1 VKTIN
6 NPLFFLFSVNY
17 GKSGSMRRVGIVA
30 IVFLSFLFVLTNSA
44 SATGITVCPSGCDYV
59 TIQNAVGNASS
70 GDTINVSAG
79 TYDENITINK
89 ANLTLKS
96 VDGASTTIIDANG
109 RYATIV
115 YIISNGVIFDG
126 FTVQNA
132 SGVNEY
138 GIWMN
143 GVNGSTI
150 KNSIIKNLIANT
162 SYAVGLQMNN
172 AYNNT
177 ISNITI
183 SNLSMT
189 KLNAVNLGAFGI
201 WSTSSSD
208 NIFIDIAI
216 NGITSGSDAQ
226 GIMLYKGSN
235 RNSFTGTT
243 ISALTTTGSG
253 NSVYPVG
260 ITIYSG
266 TSPCNNN
273 TFTYTSISDL
283 NTATNGWSAGIQVR
297 GDSLANT
304 GNIFTN
310 TNINDIVSTGLAF
323 GVAVTT
329 GSSVT
334 FDGGNIWGI
343 DATTSARGFNIWKET
358 SANSSATI
366 NNMTISVGIGEG
378 VRIGAGVDSSFSNIH
393 FCRITNNTIYG
404 VRNLGINIL
413 NATLNFWGSATP
425 NTSKISGNIT
435 YYPFCLN
442 AGCSLNIDN
451 ETKEFTGNTTDFSN
465 ITDWSDVTLK
475 LDAGEGT
482 IEWGNNV
489 DLTTSNLQFDNYIEI
504 SHRRISL
511 NAPMMPELDHPAT
524 LTFKNAGYTDISH
537 LSLKR
542 NGITCPNDIC
552 SNKRIEG
559 NSVLVDVN
567 QMSDYWLEDSVLGS
581 MPSITGQLVVSL
593 GFGIMG
599 LFAVL
604 TLIYVSYEQDP
615 ETFIKIMVSIL
626 IIVLAIVAVW
636 QGLVI

>member
-30 IVFLSFLFVLTNSA
+30 IVFLSFLFVLTSSA

-59 TIQNAVGNASS
+59 TIQNAVGNASA
-70 GDTINVSAG
+70 GDTISIGAG
-79 TYDENITINK
+79 IYTEQVYVDKSLNIIGSSPDEVTINMPDSGIVSYDWNSGNK
-89 ANLTLKS
+89 PLIGVDTATGVNISGLKLNS
-96 VDGASTTIIDANG
+96 TGHDTGSYSGIHFWQSSGNISNCIIYGFQDG
-109 RYATIV
+109 
-115 YIISNGVIFDG
+115 IISNHVWD
-126 FTVQNA
+126 TSYPTHVD
-132 SGVNEY
+132 
-138 GIWMN
+138 
-143 GVNGSTI
+143 
-150 KNSIIKNLIANT
+150 IANNQIY
-162 SYAVGLQMNN
+162 SCP
-172 AYNNT
+172 
-177 ISNITI
+177 
-183 SNLSMT
+183 
-189 KLNAVNLGAFGI
+189 LGC
-201 WSTSSSD
+201 
-208 NIFIDIAI
+208 
-216 NGITSGSDAQ
+216 NGITCTEIDTDALIEGNIIIGVATSNIGIQ
-226 GIMLYKGSN
+226 IGYGALGDIISNSVYNFTGDGTGIMLSGGVD
-235 RNSFTGTT
+235 NSRILNNIVENCTSGIFLYNDINYGYDGENNTN
-243 ISALTTTGSG
+243 ISYNNVS
-253 NSVYPVG
+253 NSVYG
-260 ITIYSG
+260 IVVEGKTYNTEIHHNIIADSSLYSG
-266 TSPCNNN
+266 YSEA
-273 TFTYTSISDL
+273 L
-283 NTATNGWSAGIQVR
+283 
-297 GDSLANT
+297 
-304 GNIFTN
+304 
-310 TNINDIVSTGLAF
+310 
-323 GVAVTT
+323 
-329 GSSVT
+329 SV
-334 FDGGNIWGI
+334 
-343 DATTSARGFNIWKET
+343 
-358 SANSSATI
+358 
-366 NNMTISVGIGEG
+366 
-378 VRIGAGVDSSFSNIH
+378 
-393 FCRITNNTIYG
+393 
-404 VRNLGINIL
+404 

>member
-1 VKTIN
+1 
-6 NPLFFLFSVNY
+6 
-17 GKSGSMRRVGIVA
+17 MRRVGIVT
-30 IVFLSFLFVLTNSA
+30 IVFLTFLFVLTNST
-44 SATGITVCPSGCDYV
+44 SATVMTVCPSGCDYA

-109 RYATIV
+109 RYTTII

-126 FTVQNA
+126 FAIQNA

-208 NIFIDIAI
+208 NIFTDITI
-216 NGITSGSDAQ
+216 NGITSSSDAQ
-226 GIMLYKGSN
+226 GVMLYKGSN

-273 TFTYTSISDL
+273 TFTDTSISDL
-283 NTATNGWSAGIQVR
+283 NTDANGWSAGIQVR

-310 TNINDIVSTGLAF
+310 TNINDIVSTGLAY
-323 GVAVTT
+323 GIAVTT

-334 FDGGNIWGI
+334 FDGGNIWDI
-343 DATTSARGFNIWKET
+343 IATTSARGFNIWKET

-378 VRIGAGVDSSFSNIH
+378 VRIGVGVNSSFSNIH
-393 FCRITNNTIYG
+393 FCRIIDNTIYG
-404 VRNLGINIL
+404 VRNLGINFL

-451 ETKEFTGNTTDFSN
+451 ETEEFTGNTTDFST
-465 ITDWSDVTLK
+465 ITDWNNVTLV
-475 LDAGEGT
+475 LDAGEGM
-482 IEWGNNV
+482 IEWGDSV
-489 DLTTSNLQFDNYIEI
+489 DLTGSNLQFDSYVQI

-524 LTFKNAGYTDISH
+524 LTFKNAGYADINR
-537 LSLKR
+537 LSIKR
-542 NGITCPNDIC
+542 NGIICPNDIC
-552 SNKRIEG
+552 SNIRIEG
-559 NSVLVDVN
+559 NNVLVDVN

-581 MPSITGQLVVSL
+581 MPNITGQLVVSL

-599 LFAVL
+599 LFAIL
-604 TLIYVSYEQDP
+604 TLLGLGYVTASGKPDTD
-615 ETFIKIMVSIL
+615 TFIKIVVSIV
-626 IIVLAIVAVW
+626 IIILAIVAVW
-636 QGLVI
+636 QGIVI